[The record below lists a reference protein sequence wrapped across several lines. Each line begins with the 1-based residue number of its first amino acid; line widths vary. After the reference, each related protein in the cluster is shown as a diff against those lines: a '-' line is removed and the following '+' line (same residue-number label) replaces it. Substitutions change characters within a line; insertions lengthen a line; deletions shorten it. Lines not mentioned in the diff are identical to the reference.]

1 MSARWKAIELE
12 VCRVFGGKRSGP
24 TGKDGPDCIHT
35 EPFAVQ
41 VKHRDNVPKWLT
53 DAMAQAERDAGGDL
67 ATLVLHRKGDAVRD
81 SLVIFRLRGF
91 ADWYL

>member
-12 VCRVFGGKRSGP
+12 VCRMFGGKRSGP
-24 TGKDGPDCIHT
+24 TGK
-35 EPFAVQ
+35 E
-41 VKHRDNVPKWLT
+41 

-91 ADWYL
+91 AEWYL

>member
-1 MSARWKAIELE
+1 MSQRNRTSARWKAVELE
-12 VCRVFGGKRSGP
+12 VCRMFGGKRSGP

-41 VKHRDNVPKWLT
+41 VKHRDN
-53 DAMAQAERDAGGDL
+53 GDL

-81 SLVIFRLRGF
+81 SLVIFRLRDFEG
-91 ADWYL
+91 WYL

>member
-12 VCRVFGGKRSGP
+12 VCRMFGGKRSGP
-24 TGKDGPDCIHT
+24 TGK
-35 EPFAVQ
+35 E
-41 VKHRDNVPKWLT
+41 
-53 DAMAQAERDAGGDL
+53 QAERDAGGDL

-91 ADWYL
+91 AEWYL